1 MYAVIKTGGKQYR
14 VSEGDIINVEKITR
28 QEGQDELNIKEVLMV
43 VDGDNVT
50 VGTPYV
56 DSATVV
62 ATALEDGK
70 SEKVIVFKYK
80 RKKDYRRKQGH
91 RQPFTK
97 LEIKK
102 IEIN

>member
-28 QEGQDELNIKEVLMV
+28 QEGQNELNIKEVLMV

-50 VGTPYV
+50 VGAPYV
-56 DSATVV
+56 DGATVV

-97 LEIKK
+97 LEINK
-102 IEIN
+102 IEIK

>member
-28 QEGQDELNIKEVLMV
+28 ADNQNEVSIKEVLMI

-56 DSATVV
+56 ENASVIAN
-62 ATALEDGK
+62 AILDGK
-70 SEKVIVFKYK
+70 SEKVVVFKYK

-91 RQPFTK
+91 RQPYTQ
-97 LEIKK
+97 LEISK
-102 IEIN
+102 INVK